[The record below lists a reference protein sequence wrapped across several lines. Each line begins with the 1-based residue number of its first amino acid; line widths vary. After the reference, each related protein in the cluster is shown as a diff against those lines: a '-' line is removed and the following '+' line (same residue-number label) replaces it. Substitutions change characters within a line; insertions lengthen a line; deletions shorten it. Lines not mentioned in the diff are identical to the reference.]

1 MWCLSATDQ
10 MVDLVL
16 FSDLPYLTSIDD
28 LNQRKVG
35 SIQGRQLNNK
45 NSFST
50 KELILEKM
58 KL

>member
-1 MWCLSATDQ
+1 